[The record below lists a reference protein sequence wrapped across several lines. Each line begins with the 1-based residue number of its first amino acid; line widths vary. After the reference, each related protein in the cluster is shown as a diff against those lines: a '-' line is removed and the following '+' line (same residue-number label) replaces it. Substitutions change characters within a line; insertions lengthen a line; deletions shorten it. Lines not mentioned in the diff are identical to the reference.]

1 MLPILVFLTVV
12 CGLVLRKME
21 PEERIQ
27 LFQKILQHAR
37 QFSATF
43 FTVLRS
49 TPSGCE
55 EFYSALQARTRWAI
69 ITPLIVAMSAAV
81 HLFLWNSGAH
91 SNDQLL
97 VEWGASFGPR
107 TTNGGWWRLAAAMFI
122 HRGWTHL
129 IADMAGLVMAGAL
142 IERVVGRAAFS
153 LVFAASGLIAGLFS
167 LASHPISVSTGA
179 AGAVFGV
186 YGLLAATM
194 IWGFAQRSPLTIPLA
209 ALRRAG
215 LGAFVFVIY
224 HVATEGFGSAT
235 MQAGLGVGLVSGLI
249 LAARVSAVMPP
260 LGRVCATSVATFA
273 LLVAFA
279 APLRGIADVE
289 SEVAR
294 VIDVEKRTAAR
305 YDAEAAK
312 FRRGTMS
319 AERLASVA
327 ERIGA
332 EVQTVRAE
340 IATLKN
346 VPPEQVPLCLHASE
360 YLRLRDES
368 WRLRV
373 DALRQ
378 GRMKTLQLSSERE
391 IEALRA
397 FAKLEE
403 RP

>member
-1 MLPILVFLTVV
+1 MLPILVFLMVV

-21 PEERIQ
+21 PDERIQ
-27 LFQKILQHAR
+27 LFRKIMGQGGEFVR
-37 QFSATF
+37 TTF
-43 FTVLRS
+43 NVFRS
-49 TPSGCE
+49 TPAGCD
-55 EFYSALQARTRWAI
+55 EFYSALRERTRWAI
-69 ITPLIVAMSAAV
+69 VTPLIVVASVAV
-81 HLFLWNSGAH
+81 HIFLSSAG
-91 SNDQLL
+91 SSDDQLL

-129 IADMAGLVMAGAL
+129 FAEMAGLVMAGAL
-142 IERVVGRAAFS
+142 VERVVGRGAFS
-153 LVFAASGLIAGLFS
+153 LVFVASGLLAGLWT
-167 LASHPISVSTGA
+167 LAAHPISVSTGS
-179 AGAVFGV
+179 AGAVFGI

-209 ALRRAG
+209 ALRRPG
-215 LGAFVFVIY
+215 LGALIFVVY
-224 HVATEGFGSAT
+224 HMATEGFGSDT
-235 MQAGLGVGLVSGLI
+235 MQVGFVVGLVAGLI
-249 LAARVSAVMPP
+249 LVARVSAITPP

-305 YDAEAAK
+305 YAAEAAK

-327 ERIGA
+327 DTIGA

-346 VPPEQVPLCLHASE
+346 VPPEQVQLCLHASE

-368 WRLRV
+368 WQLRV

-378 GRMKTLQLSSERE
+378 GRMKTLQLASVRE
-391 IEALRA
+391 IEALRV